1 MKKIIV
7 SYFIGFYCLI
17 FHAAFI
23 QAQSVDEMVKR
34 ASFIFEGT
42 VIDVQ
47 FRLSQQSSGEPSQNP
62 YTFVTYQVH
71 RILKG
76 NYNSDKLTLRFVG
89 GIDEQGIMFSMDGT
103 PRFDVGD
110 HDLLLVGNN
119 GYSLCPLVN
128 CSQGRFRFI
137 QGLVVNEYG
146 QLIELNGAS
155 LRLGQAVDL
164 NEVATNKMGPNTLTR
179 HEVKNIDG
187 EEVPIAIPREQANT
201 GSMPDA
207 AGFSSFME
215 QKVLDNH
222 DAADLGNMPE
232 FHSANPD
239 VPFRDELLERI
250 YTQAEDPGAK
260 DEQENAATEEST
272 EGEAEPLTEN
282 PPSLLSRT
290 TTHNKT
296 KTADIKRSTSR
307 LVTAPV
313 QGSTS
318 LSAYTYVLIFIVA
331 FLAAIFALRSRAK
344 RIHVPKQG

>member
-1 MKKIIV
+1 MKKITG
-7 SYFIGFYCLI
+7 SYYIIFCFLI
-17 FHAAFI
+17 FHAAFTS
-23 QAQSVDEMVKR
+23 AQSVDEMVKR
-34 ASFIFEGT
+34 AAFIFEGT
-42 VIDVQ
+42 VIAVQ
-47 FRLSQQSSGEPSQNP
+47 FRLSEQSNGEPSRNP

-76 NYNSDKLTLRFVG
+76 NYNSGQLTLRFVG

-119 GYSLCPLVN
+119 GYSLCPLIN

-179 HEVKNIDG
+179 HEVKNVDG
-187 EEVPIAIPREQANT
+187 EEVPIAIPRAQANT

-207 AGFSSFME
+207 AGFTSYME

-222 DAADLGNMPE
+222 DSAELGNMQE
-232 FHSANPD
+232 FNSANPD

-260 DEQENAATEEST
+260 DEQEDAATEEST
-272 EGEAEPLTEN
+272 EDEAEPLTAKT
-282 PPSLLSRT
+282 PSLLSNA
-290 TTHNKT
+290 TTHKKT
-296 KTADIKRSTSR
+296 KTEDVEENTSH

-313 QGSTS
+313 QIET
-318 LSAYTYVLIFIVA
+318 SAYTYALIFIVA
-331 FLAAIFALRSRAK
+331 LLAAIFALRSRAK